1 MSILSSIKKLIA
13 RVKVFLIIT
22 AILALYCLI
31 KLFVSKGFINDWL
44 KLSSFDNTPDYFQL
58 LLNVTASIFGI
69 IVTVTLL
76 TFQLIAK
83 DNPLRNKKDN
93 LFNNTLIAAT
103 VSLPISIVILSL
115 FSYLTIKDFKQDS
128 NLTIGYFLGLLF
140 ITFIV
145 FLYWEFQIL

>member
-1 MSILSSIKKLIA
+1 M
-13 RVKVFLIIT
+13 
-22 AILALYCLI
+22 
-31 KLFVSKGFINDWL
+31 
-44 KLSSFDNTPDYFQL
+44 SSFDNAPDYFQL

-93 LFNNTLIAAT
+93 LFNNPLIAAT

-115 FSYLTIKDFKQDS
+115 FSYLTIKDFKQDN

-145 FLYWEFQIL
+145 FLSWAIRKILGISDTLKRAQEEIKP